1 MRDVKLGNYAVI
13 ANDHTLVLG
22 WNSAAVP
29 LLRQMAMTKAQ
40 YPKPNALQRCDMS
53 MCRCA
58 SLEEGHRGGPG
69 AESAGGHLQLIQQ
82 HTAGLGMAINTVVEC
97 VSSSCACSLGL
108 LGPGP
113 GLRAEPV
120 FEGPVV
126 ILAEHAKDEMDASVS
141 GAASRLLPWSARC
154 FGCAPAVCT
163 SGLELAICLPTPRCI
178 TAWPCLVGPEPPVS

>member
-58 SLEEGHRGGPG
+58 LLEQGHWGGSG
-69 AESAGGHLQLIQQ
+69 AESAGAHLQLIQLR
-82 HTAGLGMAINTVVEC
+82 AADLGMVINTVIER

-141 GAASRLLPWSARC
+141 GAGPRLPPDKERDKERDGDHWRSPVQYC
-154 FGCAPAVCT
+154 
-163 SGLELAICLPTPRCI
+163 SCI
-178 TAWPCLVGPEPPVS
+178 L